1 MRKTPPPVDE
11 REITMAD
18 ALVEWGRK
26 PWVRK
31 AVGTLGLPLPL
42 PQALPRAAGPV
53 ADRDLDGRVAV
64 VGPSAAAD
72 LTALLAEA
80 GATVTAVDGKSV
92 DIVVVDVRG
101 AQDSTALDAAAFFLQ
116 SHLRRLAVGARVIVV
131 ADQPAEAATA
141 SAAAAARS
149 TVGFAKAVA
158 KEIGRRG
165 ATANTILVGRD
176 AAHWLAGP
184 LRFLASARSAF
195 VDGQIVT
202 VQRPAAKQ
210 AAPVWAR
217 SLAGRVALV
226 TGAARGIGE
235 ATARRLAAEGAQV
248 LALDIAAV
256 ADELQ
261 ALAADIGG
269 TALVADITAADALER
284 IGAAADSV
292 GGLHIV
298 VNNAGIT
305 RDRTL
310 ANMQPEGWRQ
320 ALAVNLDAALALSEG
335 LAGRLGSGGRII
347 CLSSIAGIA
356 GNFGQTNYATAKA
369 GLIGA
374 VSHLSAALAAKGI
387 TVNAVAPGFI
397 ETRMTAAVPFVTR
410 EAGRRLSALGQGGLP
425 QDVAETITF
434 LASPAAAGVSG
445 LTLRVCGGSFL
456 GA

>member
-1 MRKTPPPVDE
+1 MTDV
-11 REITMAD
+11 
-18 ALVEWGRK
+18 LVEWGRK

-31 AVGTLGLPLPL
+31 TVGALGLPLPL
-42 PQALPRAAGPV
+42 PQVLPRSVGPV
-53 ADRDLDGRVAV
+53 ADRDLEGRVAV
-64 VGPSAAAD
+64 IGPSASVE
-72 LTALLAEA
+72 LRNLLVAA
-80 GATVTAVDGKSV
+80 GAVVDGAEGKPV
-92 DIVVVDVRG
+92 EIVVVDVRG
-101 AQDSTALDAAAFFLQ
+101 APDSTTLDTAAFFLQ
-116 SHLRRLAVGARVIVV
+116 SQLRRLAVGGRVLVV

-141 SAAAAARS
+141 AAAAAARG

-176 AAHWLAGP
+176 AAHGLAGP
-184 LRFLASARSAF
+184 LRFLASPRAAF
-195 VDGQIVT
+195 VDGQVIT
-202 VQRPAAKQ
+202 VQRSTIKQ
-210 AAPVWAR
+210 AAPIWAR

-226 TGAARGIGE
+226 TGAARGIGA
-235 ATARRLAAEGAQV
+235 ATARRLAEEGAHV
-248 LALDIAAV
+248 LAVDIAPV
-256 ADELQ
+256 AAELQ
-261 ALAADIGG
+261 ALAVEIGG
-269 TALVADITAADALER
+269 TALVADITATDALER
-284 IGAAADSV
+284 IGAAADRV

-320 ALAVNLDAALALSEG
+320 VLSVNLDAALTLSEG

-356 GNFGQTNYATAKA
+356 GNFGQTNYAAAKA

-374 VSHLSAALAAKGI
+374 VEYLSGTLAAKGI

-425 QDVAETITF
+425 RDVAEAITF
-434 LASPAAAGVSG
+434 LASPAAASVSG

>member
-1 MRKTPPPVDE
+1 MASAGNAKETA
-11 REITMAD
+11 MAD
-18 ALVEWGRK
+18 ALVEWGRN

-42 PQALPRAAGPV
+42 PQALPRAGGPV
-53 ADRDLDGRVAV
+53 GDRDLEGRAVV
-64 VGPSAAAD
+64 VGPAAAD
-72 LTALLAEA
+72 DLQAALAEA
-80 GATVTAVDGKSV
+80 GAAPAGPEEPRIDV
-92 DIVVVDVRG
+92 VVVDLRG
-101 AQDSTALDAAAFFLQ
+101 GVDSATLDAGAFFLQ
-116 SHLRRLAVGARVIVV
+116 GAVRRLAVGGRVIVV
-131 ADQPAEAATA
+131 ADVPSEAAG
-141 SAAAAARS
+141 AAAAAVARGA
-149 TVGFAKAVA
+149 VGFAKAVA

-165 ATANTILVGRD
+165 ATANTIHVGRD
-176 AAHWLAGP
+176 AGRWLIGP

-195 VDGQIVT
+195 VDGQTFV
-202 VQRPAAKQ
+202 VRKPAAKQ

-235 ATARRLAAEGAQV
+235 ATARRLADEGAHV
-248 LALDIAAV
+248 LALDVAPV
-256 ADELQ
+256 ADELR
-261 ALAADIGG
+261 ALAAAIGG
-269 TALVADITAADALER
+269 TAVVADITADGVLEQ
-284 IGAAADSV
+284 IGAAADQA
-292 GGLHIV
+292 GGLHII

-310 ANMQPEGWRQ
+310 ANMQPDGWRQ
-320 ALAVNLDAALALSEG
+320 ALAVNLDAALRLSEG
-335 LAGRLGSGGRII
+335 LAPRLGSGGRIV

-356 GNFGQTNYATAKA
+356 GNFGQTNYAAAKA

-374 VSHLSAALAAKGI
+374 VEHLAAALASEGI

-425 QDVAETITF
+425 LDVAETITF
-434 LASPAAAGVSG
+434 LASPGAAGITG
-445 LTLRVCGGSFL
+445 NTLRVCGGNFL